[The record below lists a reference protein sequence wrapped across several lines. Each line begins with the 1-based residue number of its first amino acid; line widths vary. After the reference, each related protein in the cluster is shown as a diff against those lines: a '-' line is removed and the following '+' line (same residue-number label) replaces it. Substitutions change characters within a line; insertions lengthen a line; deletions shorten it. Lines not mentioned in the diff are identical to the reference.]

1 MKPMD
6 SAYEERCRQLTRQLL
21 DSLDGA
27 LAALVCRA
35 DGIEIAQAQRR
46 PVDVARLAAVAS
58 SLGALGDAASR
69 EAGIGSPRCVLV
81 DSSMGRLLVRCVGQG
96 EQAVI
101 VALLTDAQMVLGQV
115 WAQLRQ
121 AETLL
126 TGSPA

>member
-1 MKPMD
+1 MD
-6 SAYEERCRQLTRQLL
+6 ADFERRCRELTRQLM
-21 DSLDGA
+21 DNLDGA

-46 PVDVARLAAVAS
+46 PVDMARLAAVAS

-69 EAGIGSPRCVLV
+69 EAGIGEPRCVLV
-81 DSSMGRLLVRCVGQG
+81 DSTMGRLLVRCAGRG

-101 VALLTDAQMVLGQV
+101 VALLTDAQVVLGQA

-121 AETLL
+121 AEGLL
-126 TGSPA
+126 EGVPA

>member
-1 MKPMD
+1 MD
-6 SAYEERCRQLTRQLL
+6 ADFEQRCRELTRQLT
-21 DSLDGA
+21 DNLDGA
-27 LAALVCRA
+27 IAALVCRA
-35 DGIEIAQAQRR
+35 DGIEIAQTQRR

-81 DSSMGRLLVRCVGQG
+81 DSSMGRLLVRCMGRG

-101 VALLTDAQMVLGQV
+101 VALLTDAQVVLGQV

-121 AETLL
+121 AESLL
-126 TGSPA
+126 EGLPA

>member
-1 MKPMD
+1 MD
-6 SAYEERCRQLTRQLL
+6 ADFERRCRELTRQLM
-21 DSLDGA
+21 DNLDGA

-46 PVDVARLAAVAS
+46 PVDMARLAAVAS

-69 EAGIGSPRCVLV
+69 EAGIGEPRCVLV
-81 DSSMGRLLVRCVGQG
+81 DSTMGRLLVRCAGRG

-101 VALLTDAQMVLGQV
+101 VALLTDAQVVLGQA

-121 AETLL
+121 AEGLL
-126 TGSPA
+126 EAVPA